1 MGKTFIR
8 RLAAIVLLSIL
19 PAALV
24 LAVVAARGALSFGWL
39 ALALGLGL
47 AGGALMCALTVRLLL
62 ERAEVLDQ
70 GARDLEAKRPPIRLL
85 HSERLMG
92 GAENRLLAAGEQLVR
107 EVLALAEQR
116 NELSAI
122 LRGMSEGVVVTDGQ
136 GQVLLTNGAARELF
150 GLAPEADYRG
160 RGLVE
165 ICREPALQ
173 QLLQRSI
180 AQPGAVVANAEVAL
194 PGGGIRHLRVTAG
207 VVGENAS
214 GRAARV
220 LLLYDI
226 TQLKA
231 YENLRS
237 DFIANLTHEIR
248 TPLSA
253 ICGYA
258 ETLLLGVDNA
268 DARQRF
274 LAIIERQAH
283 RLARLV
289 DDLVSLSDLERGLTP
304 LTREDLQP
312 RRLLEEVVELIQ
324 EQAERQGVRLVIEC
338 PPELPALKGDH
349 DRLHQVLINLL
360 DNAVKYSSAGGVVT
374 LAARMAPGGEAIE
387 LVVAD
392 RGEGIPAQYIPR
404 LTERFYRVDQARSRE
419 LGGTGLGLA
428 IVKHIVQLHHGELLI
443 ESRVREGTT
452 VTVRIPL
459 EIAAGTQVANGTPRA
474 AL

>member
-1 MGKTFIR
+1 M
-8 RLAAIVLLSIL
+8 LLSIL

-24 LAVVAARGALSFGWL
+24 LAVAAAHGALSFWWL

-47 AGGALMCALTVRLLL
+47 AGGALMCALVVRLLL
-62 ERAEVLDQ
+62 ERAQLLDQ
-70 GARDLEAKRPPIRLL
+70 AARDLEAKRPPVRLI
-85 HSERLMG
+85 HSERLIG
-92 GAENRLLAAGEQLVR
+92 GAETRLLAAGDLLVG
-107 EVLALAEQR
+107 ELVALAEQR
-116 NELSAI
+116 DELYAI
-122 LRGMSEGVVVTDGQ
+122 LRGMSEGVVVTDGH
-136 GQVLLTNGAARELF
+136 GQVLLTNRAALELL
-150 GLAPEADYRG
+150 GLPPEADYSG

-180 AQPGAVVANAEVAL
+180 SQPGAVVANAEVAL

-207 VVGENAS
+207 VVGEAGA

-253 ICGYA
+253 ISGYA

-268 DARQRF
+268 EARQRF
-274 LAIIERQAH
+274 LAIIERQAR

-304 LTREDLQP
+304 LSLEELQP

-324 EQAERQGVRLVIEC
+324 EQAERQEVSLAIEC
-338 PPELPALKGDH
+338 PPELPAIVGDH

-360 DNAVKYSSAGGVVT
+360 DNAVKYSSSGGVVT
-374 LAARMAPGGEAIE
+374 LVGRMAPGGEAID

-452 VTVRIPL
+452 VTVRMPL
-459 EIAAGTQVANGTPRA
+459 EGSSGTQVANGARRA
-474 AL
+474 AV

>member
-1 MGKTFIR
+1 LGKTFIR

-24 LAVVAARGALSFGWL
+24 LTVVAARGALSFWWL

-47 AGGALMCALTVRLLL
+47 VGGALMCALVVRLLL
-62 ERAEVLDQ
+62 ERAQVLEQ
-70 GARDLEAKRPPIRLL
+70 GARDLEAKRPPMRLI

-92 GAENRLLAAGEQLVR
+92 GAENHLLAAGDQLVR

-122 LRGMSEGVVVTDGQ
+122 LRGMSEGVVVTDSH

-160 RGLVE
+160 RSLVE

-194 PGGGIRHLRVTAG
+194 PGGAIRHLRVTAG
-207 VVGENAS
+207 VVGEAGA

-304 LTREDLQP
+304 LRCEALQP
-312 RRLLEEVVELIQ
+312 RRLLEEVIELIQ
-324 EQAERQGVRLVIEC
+324 EQAERQGVRLAIDC
-338 PPELPALKGDH
+338 PPQLPELKGDH

-360 DNAVKYSSAGGVVT
+360 DNAVKYSASGGVVT
-374 LAARMAPGGEAIE
+374 LAARMAPGGDGVE

-452 VTVRIPL
+452 VTVRLPL
-459 EIAAGTQVANGTPRA
+459 EGAAGAPIVNGIPRA